1 MGYYRI
7 RSTSGQYTSY
17 WNAFLFELKVHLHIP
32 SPSTSP
38 LQLVKFTLTDI
49 MGSKPN
55 LSVNRSITIGTMVN
69 FDGDDYGHGH
79 GDGTC
84 KRAYSLYSLHYLH
97 TCANICM
104 PLRVVVSITV
114 CILCYILKTN
124 SLNYI
129 INGKGE
135 FTFKIKTKS
144 LQM

>member
-32 SPSTSP
+32 SPST
-38 LQLVKFTLTDI
+38 LTDI

-69 FDGDDYGHGH
+69 FDGDGYGHGR

-84 KRAYSLYSLHYLH
+84 KRACSLYSLHYLH

-104 PLRVVVSITV
+104 PLRAVMSITV

-124 SLNYI
+124 RLNYI
-129 INGKGE
+129 INGKGV